1 MAYPVTLS
9 AVAALSIAGAAIGV
23 QLGRG
28 TIADIDPLHF
38 SEAPRERFFSDLV
51 PGGYQTSDSATGRS
65 EDFWAG
71 SMNASGR
78 PECFDCAA
86 VTEVRGYGFA
96 PDDQSQDGYVSE
108 AALPEPVEHRNDEHA
123 EVARYAS
130 FPVTQE
136 EAERQSE
143 ARLQQHSAYSVL
155 ETRSASTET
164 AKTDAV
170 PVGM

>member
-23 QLGRG
+23 ELGRG

-38 SEAPRERFFSDLV
+38 SEAPPERFFSELV
-51 PGGYQTSDSATGRS
+51 PGGYRASESPSGHS

-71 SMNASGR
+71 NMNVSGR
-78 PECFDCAA
+78 PECFDCEA
-86 VTEVRGYGFA
+86 VAEVRGYGFA
-96 PDDQSQDGYVSE
+96 PDDESQDGYVSE
-108 AALPEPVEHRNDEHA
+108 AALPEPGEYRNDEHA
-123 EVARYAS
+123 DVTRYAS

-136 EAERQSE
+136 EAERQGE
-143 ARLQQHSAYSVL
+143 ARLQQHSAYYVL
-155 ETRSASTET
+155 ETRSPSTE
-164 AKTDAV
+164 APKANAA